1 MSTKA
6 QMHARACHTS
16 MKTSCYSGT
25 FKIWGFWRH
34 PDAVV
39 HYDHA
44 GQIPSGAAAG
54 EKSRREKVYVKAIG
68 IWHERTQRTGWA
80 GTAAA
85 SLLQPRFKSYC
96 IGSSPAG
103 ERSDQWRPGGVR

>member
-44 GQIPSGAAAG
+44 GRIPSGAAAG
-54 EKSRREKVYVKAIG
+54 EKARREKVYVKPSASRMKG
-68 IWHERTQRTGWA
+68 ANAPA
-80 GTAAA
+80 G
-85 SLLQPRFKSYC
+85 LGQQPLRY
-96 IGSSPAG
+96 SSPGSRATASAATPLTSAPISG
-103 ERSDQWRPGGVR
+103 DPVA

>member
-44 GQIPSGAAAG
+44 GRIPSGAAAG
-54 EKSRREKVYVKAIG
+54 EKARREQVYVKPSA
-68 IWHERTQRTGWA
+68 A
-80 GTAAA
+80 G
-85 SLLQPRFKSYC
+85 LQGAYA
-96 IGSSPAG
+96 PAG
-103 ERSDQWRPGGVR
+103 REQQLLRYSTPGSRATASGATPLTSAPISGGRVA